1 MLLLKGIIKM
11 KYKKAFDTVVKTL
24 KEDKGLYIA
33 WQSNIAMAFYDT
45 ARQHKAR
52 ISRNNLHK
60 ISNEAATYFLW
71 LLCK

>member
-1 MLLLKGIIKM
+1 MLLLKGIRKM
-11 KYKKAFDTVVKTL
+11 KYKKAFDRVIKTL

-33 WQSNIAMAFYDT
+33 WQSNIAMAFYDAT
-45 ARQHKAR
+45 RHHKAR
-52 ISRNNLHK
+52 ISRKNLHE